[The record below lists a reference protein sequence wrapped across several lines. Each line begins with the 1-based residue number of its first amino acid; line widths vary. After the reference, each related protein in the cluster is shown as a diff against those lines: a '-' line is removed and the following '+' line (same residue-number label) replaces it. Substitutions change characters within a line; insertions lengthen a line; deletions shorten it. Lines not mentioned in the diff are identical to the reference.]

1 MLKKN
6 IFSVLIALAILYLSL
21 ASSDNFD
28 SVQIDLPW
36 LDKIVH
42 FGMYLTLTSAI
53 LFENRSLMNTKGRIF
68 LAAIIPFLYG
78 ILIEALQMLT
88 ISRSGNIADALADL
102 AGILVSIF
110 IWLLVRPARRKD
122 QMEIS
127 SELPDD

>member
-6 IFSVLIALAILYLSL
+6 IFSISIALAILYLSL

-28 SVQIDLPW
+28 TVQIDLPW

-42 FGMYLTLTSAI
+42 FGMYFTLTIAI
-53 LFENRSLMNTKGRIF
+53 LFENRNSMNTKGRIF
-68 LAAIIPFLYG
+68 LAAVIPFLYG
-78 ILIEALQMLT
+78 ILLEALQMMT

-110 IWLLVRPARRKD
+110 IWLLVRPAPEKRSNGN
-122 QMEIS
+122 Q
-127 SELPDD
+127 L

>member
-6 IFSVLIALAILYLSL
+6 IFSISIALVILYLSL

-28 SVQIDLPW
+28 VVQIDLPW

-42 FGMYLTLTSAI
+42 FGMYFVLTSAI
-53 LFENRSLMNTKGRIF
+53 LFEHRNSINTKGRIF

-102 AGILVSIF
+102 AGIVVSIF
-110 IWLLVRPARRKD
+110 IWLLVRPATEKQSDRN
-122 QMEIS
+122 
-127 SELPDD
+127 